1 MQKIK
6 NTDEPVLRYWVKT
19 WWMNKARCMQHFVWT
34 GIYNNN
40 SYSIEVTKSSNIT
53 SDNDI
58 NIMTN
63 TEDRIG
69 NKKTKQKGK

>member
-1 MQKIK
+1 
-6 NTDEPVLRYWVKT
+6 
-19 WWMNKARCMQHFVWT
+19 MNKAKCMQHFVWT

-63 TEDRIG
+63 TEDSLD
-69 NKKTKQKGK
+69 NKKKNKKENKTLVPLLKCMNFN

>member
-1 MQKIK
+1 
-6 NTDEPVLRYWVKT
+6 
-19 WWMNKARCMQHFVWT
+19 MQHFVWT

-63 TEDRIG
+63 TEDSLD
-69 NKKTKQKGK
+69 NKKKNKKENKTLVPLLKCMNFN

>member
-1 MQKIK
+1 
-6 NTDEPVLRYWVKT
+6 
-19 WWMNKARCMQHFVWT
+19 MQHFVWT

-63 TEDRIG
+63 TEDSLD
-69 NKKTKQKGK
+69 NKKKTKRKIKH

>member
-1 MQKIK
+1 MQRF
-6 NTDEPVLRYWVKT
+6 E
-19 WWMNKARCMQHFVWT
+19 WT

-63 TEDRIG
+63 TEDSLD
-69 NKKTKQKGK
+69 NKKKTKRKIKH

>member
-1 MQKIK
+1 
-6 NTDEPVLRYWVKT
+6 
-19 WWMNKARCMQHFVWT
+19 MNKAKCMQHFAWT

-40 SYSIEVTKSSNIT
+40 SYRIEVTKSSNIT

-63 TEDRIG
+63 TEDSLD
-69 NKKTKQKGK
+69 NKKQNKKENKTLVPLLKCMNFN